1 MKYFK
6 VLINERYSYI
16 SYNTNTTYLQIF
28 FNKVSMYMHLCQSP
42 RLGTGVGTTYY
53 LFKYG
58 TEPAGGV
65 RHLTEIMHKLRK
77 ILTRNVR

>member
-28 FNKVSMYMHLCQSP
+28 FNKVSMY
-42 RLGTGVGTTYY
+42 GWWTKKTGAKMTTIQI
-53 LFKYG
+53 
-58 TEPAGGV
+58 
-65 RHLTEIMHKLRK
+65 EIWQ
-77 ILTRNVR
+77 ICAV